1 MFEAVSMKVD
11 LDAKN
16 AKIREDFSV
25 LRNRTFLD
33 TASFC
38 PYSVHVLSAIND
50 FLEFMKLA
58 PSNPF
63 EQFFLQVSKA
73 EEVKQEAA
81 KLLNCE
87 GREIAL
93 INTTSQ
99 GMCIIATSLKWEPG
113 DNVVTT
119 DQTHPC
125 CTVPFMGFPGVE
137 IRTIGNNDG
146 AYSLSDFEKAI
157 DDKTKLVTLCHTEW
171 INGFTHDLAAV
182 KKIAEAH
189 GAYFAVDPGQ
199 SLGQLEVDAKKTGA
213 DFMAIRCYKWPTGP
227 LNGGLLYVKKDL
239 IEKLRPPYRSF
250 RSLLDK
256 VLGRGQ
262 GIDMWAMSGN
272 QNPASSPVYSYEKL
286 DFVNTAKRFEEPGI
300 PDCDAWAL
308 NAALKYING
317 LGVGNIR
324 KRVMHLSDHLVE
336 GLLDIG
342 CKLNTPI
349 ENMEQR
355 SGLVSYTTGSYKV
368 DYESVRS
375 MNSMGVSVSLRY
387 SAAEREWK
395 EGMRNLGGIR
405 VSTHFFNN
413 EEDVDKLLKI
423 QKTLLS

>member
-1 MFEAVSMKVD
+1 MD
-11 LDAKN
+11 LDAN
-16 AKIREDFSV
+16 IEKIRDGFPV
-25 LRNRTFLD
+25 LRNRAFLD

-38 PYSVHVLSAIND
+38 PYSVHVIRAIND

-73 EEVKQEAA
+73 EEVKNEAS
-81 KLLNCE
+81 KLLNCQAS
-87 GREIAL
+87 EIAL

-99 GMCIIATSLKWEPG
+99 GMCTIANCLKWEPG
-113 DNVVTT
+113 DNIVTT

-125 CTVPFMGFPGVE
+125 CSVSFMGFPGVE
-137 IRTIGNNDG
+137 IKTIGNENG
-146 AYSLSDFEKAI
+146 GYSLADFEKAI
-157 DDKTKLVTLCHTEW
+157 DDRTKLVALCHTEW

-182 KKIAEAH
+182 KKIAETH

-199 SLGQLEVDAKKTGA
+199 SLGQLEVDVKKTGS
-213 DFMAIRCYKWPTGP
+213 DFMSIRCYKWPTGP
-227 LNGGLLYVKKDL
+227 LNGGFLYVKKDL

-250 RSLLDK
+250 RSVLDK

-272 QNPASSPVYSYEKL
+272 QNPSSHPVYSYENL
-286 DFVNTAKRFEEPGI
+286 DFVNTAKRFEEPSI

-308 NAALKYING
+308 NAALKYISG
-317 LGVGNIR
+317 LGIENIR
-324 KRVMHLSDHLVE
+324 KRVMKLSDYLVD

-349 ENMEQR
+349 ENKEQR
-355 SGLVSYTTGSYKV
+355 SGLISYTTGSYKV

-375 MNSMGVSVSLRY
+375 MNAMGVSVSLRY
-387 SAAEREWK
+387 SAAEKGWK

-413 EEDVDKLLKI
+413 EEDIDKLLKL